1 MKIDQNSVNYVPDT
15 CSEDNVSENDEK
27 EATDF
32 TIVPET
38 QDAFPQVEI
47 PKKRYCVLPANFE
60 FMKKIMDVLKFVVL
74 NKAF

>member
-47 PKKRYCVLPANFE
+47 PKKRYCV
-60 FMKKIMDVLKFVVL
+60 
-74 NKAF
+74 

>member
-15 CSEDNVSENDEK
+15 CSEDNVSENDDK
-27 EATDF
+27 ERTDF

-47 PKKRYCVLPANFE
+47 PKKRYCV
-60 FMKKIMDVLKFVVL
+60 
-74 NKAF
+74 